1 MKDVL
6 TVLAGIM
13 VLGLAA
19 GGVSA
24 SDSLRVHQLD
34 EILVTA
40 TRLDLPIERLPIS
53 TDIIGRRR
61 IEESDANSATDVV
74 AGLPGVFLQR
84 TGDFGRSD
92 LNIRGLGSNGRR
104 VTVLIDG
111 HPVKMGIFGC
121 TVTHAL
127 PLNGV
132 ERLELVRGPMSVL
145 YGSDAMGGVLN
156 IVTDPIPAATSAEI
170 SASVG
175 TYDTRTYG
183 FSHGTD
189 LGRLGYVVALDR
201 RQSDGHLPNS
211 AYKGNDFSG
220 KISVDM
226 GRGRMDFYA
235 KYFDGHR
242 EEPALAT
249 DPTGTVSDVW
259 NDYERGT
266 VDLGVTVPTALGWAT
281 LKIYD
286 EFGEHEFSDGWHSKD
301 HSRGVMAHIT
311 GRVESVLGVNG
322 GVEFR
327 QQSGERLSQ
336 PAGDWSKS
344 EYASYVF
351 LEAQASDHL
360 SGTGGLRL
368 NHDEVSGNVVAPQF
382 GLMVRPVA
390 EVAVNLNAARGFRSP
405 QLSELYLFPS
415 SNPDLDPEKIW
426 SYEIGVTADIAG
438 RGQLRLAAFE
448 MVGEDLIEITPKG
461 HSPRRVMYR
470 NTGEIDFRG
479 LEAGLRLRVLGPLSG
494 GIAYSY
500 LDPGDR
506 TVGRPGTKVDADLRL
521 ELGPNTV
528 AGDLQFVDD
537 YYAADNREAGI
548 DDYMVVNARVARRVV
563 PGLEASVSVKNI
575 FGETYEIYTEIPGGS
590 SGLYRMPGRR
600 YQFGLKYG
608 WPSG

>member
-6 TVLAGIM
+6 EVLVGIM
-13 VLGLAA
+13 VVGLAA
-19 GGVSA
+19 GSLSA

-40 TRLDLPIERLPIS
+40 TRLNLPIERLPIS
-53 TDIIGRRR
+53 ADVIERRR

-74 AGLPGVFLQR
+74 AGLAGVFLQR

-104 VTVLIDG
+104 LTVLIDG

-121 TVTHAL
+121 TITHAL

-132 ERLELVRGPMSVL
+132 KRLELVRGPMSVL
-145 YGSDAMGGVLN
+145 YGSDALGGVLN
-156 IVTDPIPAATSAEI
+156 IVTDPAPAATNAEI
-170 SASVG
+170 RASVG
-175 TYDTRTYG
+175 THDTRTYG
-183 FSHGTD
+183 VSHGAD
-189 LGRLGYVVALDR
+189 LGHLGYVVALDR

-211 AYKGNDFSG
+211 AYEGNDFSG
-220 KISVDM
+220 KLSVDA
-226 GRGRMDFYA
+226 GRARMDFYA

-249 DPTGTVSDVW
+249 EPPGTVSDVW
-259 NDYERGT
+259 NDYKRGT
-266 VDLGVTVPTALGWAT
+266 VDLGLTVRTVLGWAT
-281 LKIYD
+281 LKMYD
-286 EFGEHEFSDGWHSKD
+286 EFGEHEFSDGWLSKD
-301 HSRGVMAHIT
+301 HSRGVMAHVT
-311 GRVESVLGVNG
+311 GRAEGVVEVNG

-327 QQSGERLSQ
+327 HQSGKRLSD
-336 PAGDWSKS
+336 PVGDWSKS

-351 LEAQASDHL
+351 LEAQVSDHL
-360 SGTGGLRL
+360 SGTGGLRV

-390 EVAVNLNAARGFRSP
+390 EVALNLNAARGFRSP

-426 SYEIGVTADIAG
+426 SYEIGVTADVAG
-438 RGQLRLAAFE
+438 RGQMRLAAFK
-448 MVGEDLIEITPKG
+448 MVGDDFIEVTSRG
-461 HSPRRVMYR
+461 NSPRRVMYR
-470 NTGEIDFRG
+470 NTGEIEFRG
-479 LEAGLRLRVLGPLSG
+479 LEAGFRLHAIDPVSG
-494 GIAYSY
+494 GVAYSY

-506 TVGRPGTKVDADLRL
+506 TVGRPGTKVDVDVRL
-521 ELGPNTV
+521 KLGSNTV
-528 AGDLQFVDD
+528 AGDLQFVTD

-548 DDYMVVNARVARRVV
+548 DDYIVVNARVARKVI

-575 FGETYEIYTEIPGGS
+575 LDEAYEIYTEIPGGS

-600 YQFGLKYG
+600 YRFGLKYD
-608 WPSG
+608 WPNG